1 MSPNPFFVSKS
12 VPPEKFVGRTSEIAA
27 AFDQIYNRS
36 HLAIWGGPGMGKTSF
51 LEKLASPQAWEEH
64 GLDPSEAVIVLLN
77 CENLSPFTPSGF
89 WREVLSLL
97 KDQLDDKP
105 KLQAEIDALIAEGR
119 ASKDSLR
126 QVLKK
131 IGQQNKFLVLLVDD
145 YDAALREHTE
155 YTKADMEKF
164 LSECRSLAVHAQER
178 QYLSMIV
185 TSLQR
190 LNELGPQLNP
200 NASPWYNHYL
210 FQTLKPFTDIEFTQ
224 LLSIIRTPALREA
237 IQEIAGGHPSLL
249 QIAGFLLYRELQ
261 IEKKP
266 EVEAFVKDFESTTTH
281 IFQNIWVRCSDI
293 EQTLLIL
300 MALSGLNG
308 RLNRKKKF
316 DLSGIDLIFTQRER
330 ELTKLEEKCVIF
342 RTIIEEKPAY
352 LFTSSIMERWVI
364 QEIWNTNDA
373 WLKNREKVF
382 LNLMSHQQ
390 VKKFKT
396 AISWLWQHKDDVPS
410 ILEWFAK
417 VVTAFPKGLV

>member
-1 MSPNPFFVSKS
+1 MSHNPNPFFVSKS

-36 HLAIWGGPGMGKTSF
+36 HLAIWGAPGMGKTSF
-51 LEKLASPQAWEEH
+51 LQKLASPAAWEEH

-97 KDQLDDKP
+97 KEQLDSEP
-105 KLQAEIDALIAEGR
+105 KLQAEIDTLLTKGQT
-119 ASKDSLR
+119 SKDSLR
-126 QVLKK
+126 QILKK
-131 IGQQNKFLVLLVDD
+131 IGQQKKFLLLLIDD
-145 YDAALREHTE
+145 YDAALRENEE
-155 YTKADMEKF
+155 YTTADMEKF
-164 LSECRSLAVHAQER
+164 LSECRSLAVHSQER

-190 LNELGPQLNP
+190 LNELGPKLNP

-210 FQTLKPFTDIEFTQ
+210 FQSLKPLTNKELTQ
-224 LLSIIRTPALREA
+224 LLNAIRTQELREA

-261 IEKKP
+261 TEKKP
-266 EVEAFVKDFESTTTH
+266 EVEAFIRDFESTTTH
-281 IFQNIWVRCSDI
+281 IFQNIWARCSDV

-308 RLNRKKKF
+308 RLHRKKQF

-330 ELTKLEEKCVIF
+330 ELNKLEEKCVVV
-342 RTIIEEKPAY
+342 RTTIEEKSIY

-364 QEIWNTNDA
+364 QEIWNTDDA
-373 WLKNREKVF
+373 WLKNRERVF

-396 AISWLWQHKDDVPS
+396 AISWLWQHKNDVPP
-410 ILEWFAK
+410 ILEWFSK
-417 VVTAFPKGLV
+417 VLALFP